1 MSGQSLKEKTAKGLL
16 WGGLNN
22 GFQQLLGLLFGI
34 ILGRLLSPQEYGM
47 VGMISIFAL
56 IATALQSSGFKNA
69 IANLKEPVHQDYNAV
84 FWFNIIVGSSLY
96 AILFFCAPLIARF
109 YHNAALISLCRYA
122 FLSIVFSSLGTA
134 QSAYL
139 FRNLKVKQQAKA
151 GMIAVVT
158 SNLVGVTM
166 AWKGFSYWSLATQT
180 LVFVSLNT
188 VFLWYYSP
196 WHPTFNVDF
205 KPIRKMFRFSCKIL
219 ATTILTHINNNI
231 LTVFLGKH
239 FTANEVGN
247 YNQAY
252 IWNSKSY
259 YLLQGMVDQVAQPV
273 FITVSEEK
281 ERQLKI
287 LRKLVRFTSFISFPL
302 LFGLALVSHEFIV
315 LTITEKWLTC
325 ADYLQMLCISGAFMP
340 LYTIFSNLI
349 ISKGKSGIY
358 LLLTFLFCI
367 MQIALML
374 LMYPYGILWMIIAYV
389 ILNIAWVF
397 VNHWFVNR
405 YTGYTLSSL
414 LKDILPFCL
423 TALGV
428 MGITFVCTSAMTD
441 LWALFVTR
449 LVLAASL
456 YYLVMRVA
464 KANIL
469 TECIRFI
476 FRRGDDE

>member
-1 MSGQSLKEKTAKGLL
+1 
-16 WGGLNN
+16 
-22 GFQQLLGLLFGI
+22 
-34 ILGRLLSPQEYGM
+34 
-47 VGMISIFAL
+47 
-56 IATALQSSGFKNA
+56 
-69 IANLKEPVHQDYNAV
+69 
-84 FWFNIIVGSSLY
+84 
-96 AILFFCAPLIARF
+96 
-109 YHNAALISLCRYA
+109 
-122 FLSIVFSSLGTA
+122 
-134 QSAYL
+134 
-139 FRNLKVKQQAKA
+139 
-151 GMIAVVT
+151 
-158 SNLVGVTM
+158 
-166 AWKGFSYWSLATQT
+166 
-180 LVFVSLNT
+180 
-188 VFLWYYSP
+188 
-196 WHPTFNVDF
+196 
-205 KPIRKMFRFSCKIL
+205 
-219 ATTILTHINNNI
+219 
-231 LTVFLGKH
+231 
-239 FTANEVGN
+239 
-247 YNQAY
+247 
-252 IWNSKSY
+252 
-259 YLLQGMVDQVAQPV
+259 MVDQVAQPV